1 MTLPTSHFEISGN
14 DFNEW
19 HPRYFSVV
27 IDGPQGS
34 PYEGG
39 HFKLQLYLPE
49 EYPMVPPKCLFMT
62 KIYHPNIDFLGRI
75 CLDILK
81 KNWSPALQM
90 RSVLLSIQSLLNEPN
105 VEDPLNE
112 EVNAIWKSNRASHVF
127 ASQKSA
133 EKGLNKLTGIV
144 SAIFLICTFLLG
156 FGLIK

>member
-1 MTLPTSHFEISGN
+1 MSVNQRIIKETQKLRKDPVKGILVQPVEN
-14 DFNEW
+14 N
-19 HPRYFSVV
+19 PRYFNVV
-27 IDGPQGS
+27 IDGPSGS

-81 KNWSPALQM
+81 KNWSPALQI

-105 VEDPLNE
+105 TADPLNE
-112 EVNAIWKSNRASHVF
+112 EVNAIWKSNKT
-127 ASQKSA
+127 QA
-133 EKGLNKLTGIV
+133 EKTAKEWTQKY
-144 SAIFLICTFLLG
+144 A
-156 FGLIK
+156 K

>member
-1 MTLPTSHFEISGN
+1 MSVNQRIIKETQKLKKDPVKGISIEPMEGN
-14 DFNEW
+14 
-19 HPRYFSVV
+19 PRYFSVV

-49 EYPMVPPKCLFMT
+49 EDPMVPPKCLFMT

-112 EVNAIWKSNRASHVF
+112 EVNAIWKSNKAQGEKTAREWT
-127 ASQKSA
+127 QKYA
-133 EKGLNKLTGIV
+133 H
-144 SAIFLICTFLLG
+144 
-156 FGLIK
+156 